1 MFASVAILRRMPK
14 GLDRLDYRL
23 PAGLIVVPG
32 QMVNVPFRNSSVPAV
47 VLSTSPTTK
56 LSESKIKNIEAVVNP
71 EPFLSSSQLKFLE
84 EIAEM
89 YQTPLGFLLKSN
101 LPPWKK
107 RKIAN
112 LKLEHISSHNNKV
125 LSKPTLVISA
135 DEKDK
140 IKKTLECLDK
150 KKNNLILVPTIDR
163 VTAWDKYLI
172 TAKIEHIIVT
182 GEKTEK
188 EMFALWE
195 QIRNQKNGIIIGTR
209 RALFLPWFNLGNIL
223 LEDDGDENHKS
234 WDMAPRFHNRDACMM
249 LSAQHHAKFFSISTS
264 PSPDTYYF
272 AKHGTFNLEG
282 ELAALPLPELIN
294 LKDERKKGNYSVWS
308 EELKN
313 ILTNDHGGD
322 VFLFLNRRGS
332 AHFIGC
338 RDCGYTA
345 KCPDCNRTLVYHADT
360 NDLVCHFCFRRQR
373 FQTHCPNC
381 HGVSMVMYGAGTEL
395 VEKEAYENWSFKYH
409 IRRIDADTNFAKN
422 NNTSSLP
429 ELIIGTQMA
438 WQKIDW
444 NKIKT
449 MVFLDIDTELFQ
461 SDYRTTENIWHCLR
475 AAAGRLNKDAK
486 LLVQTSHPEH
496 RIFSFLNH
504 PEEFYKAELEERK
517 ILKYPPF
524 NYLVRLW
531 RGFPT
536 AEIAQKAS
544 VEMVNKLKI
553 LTKIA
558 PGAIIS
564 GPLEMTPRYYQ
575 QQYWQVI
582 LIRVPYEFYKKY
594 TKIIGGLTPAEWKF
608 DPNPSSILSLS

>member
-23 PAGLIVVPG
+23 PDNLVLTPG
-32 QMVNVPFRNSSVPAV
+32 QMVHVPFRQTLIPAI
-47 VLSTSPTTK
+47 VLSLSPTTK
-56 LSESKIKNIEAVVNP
+56 LPEAKIKNIDNLVNP
-71 EPFLSSSQLKFLE
+71 EPFLSESQLKFLE

-89 YQTPLGFLLKSN
+89 YQTPLGFLLKTN

-107 RKIAN
+107 RKIAS
-112 LKLEHISSHNNKV
+112 LHLEKVASHNNKTN
-125 LSKPTLVISA
+125 SKPTLVITA
-135 DEKDK
+135 DEQDK
-140 IKKTLECLDK
+140 IQKTLNCLDQ

-163 VTAWDKYLI
+163 VATWNEYLQTAG
-172 TAKIEHIIVT
+172 IEHTIIT

-188 EMFALWE
+188 EMFALWKK
-195 QIRNQKNGIIIGTR
+195 IRNQKNGVVIGTR

-234 WDMAPRFHNRDACMM
+234 WDMAPRFHNRDACMI
-249 LSAQHHAKFFSISTS
+249 LSAQHHAKFYSISTS

-272 AKHGTFNLEG
+272 AKHNTFNLEG
-282 ELAALPLPELIN
+282 TLNALPLPQLIN
-294 LKDERKKGNYSVWS
+294 LKDERRKGNYSIWS
-308 EELKN
+308 EELKE
-313 ILTNDHGGD
+313 ILADGHSD
-322 VFLFLNRRGS
+322 IFLFLNRRGS
-332 AHFIGC
+332 AHFVGC

-345 KCPDCNRTLVYHADT
+345 KCPDCHRTMVYHAAT
-360 NDLVCHFCFRRQR
+360 NDLVCHFCLRRQR

-381 HGVSMVMYGAGTEL
+381 HGVSMVLYGAGTEL
-395 VEKEAYENWSFKYH
+395 VEKEAYENWSHKYH
-409 IRRIDADTNFAKN
+409 IRRIDADTDFQEKE
-422 NNTSSLP
+422 NTTSLP
-429 ELIIGTQMA
+429 ELIIGTQLA

-444 NKIKT
+444 QKIKT

-461 SDYRTTENIWHCLR
+461 SDYRTTENMWHCLR
-475 AAAGRLNKDAK
+475 AASGRLTKDAQ

-517 ILKYPPF
+517 MLKYPPF
-524 NYLVRLW
+524 SYLIRLW

-536 AEIAQKAS
+536 PEIALRAGT
-544 VEMVNKLKI
+544 EMVKKLEI

-558 PGAIIS
+558 PDAIIS
-564 GPLEMTPRYYQ
+564 GPLEMTPHFYQ

-582 LIRVPYEFYKKY
+582 LIRLPYEFYKKY
-594 TKIIGGLTPAEWKF
+594 TKLIAGLAPTEWKL
-608 DPNPSSILSLS
+608 DPNPSNILSLN